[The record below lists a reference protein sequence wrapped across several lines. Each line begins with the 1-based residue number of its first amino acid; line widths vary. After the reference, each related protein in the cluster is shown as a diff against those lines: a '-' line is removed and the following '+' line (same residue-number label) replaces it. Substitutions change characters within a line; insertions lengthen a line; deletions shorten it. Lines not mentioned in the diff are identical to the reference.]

1 MKQANQIP
9 TSWSQSFVSLFAD
22 LSQYRFG
29 NEHRDT
35 ITGLWMV
42 RGAREMM
49 WRLGLATLL
58 GTSWNLFHPRG
69 RIGSGRGAL
78 YRSERTRATGLWMVR
93 GG

>member
-1 MKQANQIP
+1 
-9 TSWSQSFVSLFAD
+9 
-22 LSQYRFG
+22 
-29 NEHRDT
+29 
-35 ITGLWMV
+35 
-42 RGAREMM
+42 MM
-49 WRLGLATLL
+49 RRLELAILL